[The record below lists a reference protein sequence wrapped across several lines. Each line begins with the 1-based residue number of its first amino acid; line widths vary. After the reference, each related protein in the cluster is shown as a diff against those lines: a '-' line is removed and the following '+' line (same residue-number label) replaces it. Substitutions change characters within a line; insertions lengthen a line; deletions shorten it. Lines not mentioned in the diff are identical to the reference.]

1 MDNTKRW
8 SSATPGLLVIQIDQS
23 GSMLTAFA
31 EGKTRSEFASL
42 ATNRLINDLIQRNYD
57 GKAPKD
63 RCYVV
68 VIGYG
73 DDARIL
79 TSGYLSEL
87 EASPLR
93 IDEVKK
99 KISDGAGGLVETA
112 VKMPLWVDPTTSDE
126 LTNMPAAMRMT
137 KEIIQ
142 NWVKDHHDTP
152 APVVVN
158 ITDGAAY
165 YGGKSERECMDE
177 TLSVASEIKKIA
189 TDDGHVQIFSA
200 MIGNGT
206 KIIFPDSPQ
215 PLSSQE
221 GLFLYELATEIP
233 KSYRPAAEKN
243 ELHFTPGAHGMFLN
257 ADAELLVK
265 LINFGSSKGLQD
277 IA

>member
-112 VKMPLWVDPTTSDE
+112 VKMPLWVDPT
-126 LTNMPAAMRMT
+126 MT
-137 KEIIQ
+137 AKANLAI
-142 NWVKDHHDTP
+142 NCAYADGRWVFFDT
-152 APVVVN
+152 AW
-158 ITDGAAY
+158 
-165 YGGKSERECMDE
+165 
-177 TLSVASEIKKIA
+177 
-189 TDDGHVQIFSA
+189 
-200 MIGNGT
+200 
-206 KIIFPDSPQ
+206 DSKQ
-215 PLSSQE
+215 
-221 GLFLYELATEIP
+221 
-233 KSYRPAAEKN
+233 SYRNGRFEQGPTERFSRKHFDPTLAFLSYTHRLIGPLEK
-243 ELHFTPGAHGMFLN
+243 
-257 ADAELLVK
+257 
-265 LINFGSSKGLQD
+265 I
-277 IA
+277 